1 MEENA
6 AIMNSKVRMLN
17 DFQSSVGVAKQRRDF
32 EDSKLTNALSS
43 LEGLAKAL
51 NENQLEEIDDDFEDD
66 E

>member
-17 DFQSSVGVAKQRRDF
+17 DLQSSVGVVKQRRDF